1 MLNNTEYH
9 ALNNLI
15 ALEQLDIIDD
25 NENEF
30 WNTIRRKIKPTDYKQ
45 PTYEEIEL
53 DSILS

>member
-1 MLNNTEYH
+1 MLNNEEYH

-30 WNTIRRKIKPTDYKQ
+30 WNTIIRKIKPTDYKQ

>member
-30 WNTIRRKIKPTDYKQ
+30 WNTIRRKIKPIDYKE
-45 PTYEEIEL
+45 PIYKEIEL
-53 DSILS
+53 NSIL

>member
-1 MLNNTEYH
+1 MLNNEEYH

-30 WNTIRRKIKPTDYKQ
+30 WNTIRRKIKPIDYKE
-45 PTYEEIEL
+45 PIYKEIEL
-53 DSILS
+53 NSIL

>member
-1 MLNNTEYH
+1 MLNNEEYH
-9 ALNNLI
+9 ARNNLI

>member
-1 MLNNTEYH
+1 MLNNEEYH

-30 WNTIRRKIKPTDYKQ
+30 WNTIRRKIKPTDYK
-45 PTYEEIEL
+45 PPVYEEIQL